1 MYFIHN
7 YVIFLRNMKKAFYA
21 SAFIFEALKVF
32 GEVSDEVYHIIVFVS
47 VCARV
52 SACVCLCLCVS
63 CAHDVSVSL
72 QVEEKRKYAKW
83 KAVDIDKCLKN
94 GITPTPGP
102 PGGDDSNLGLGS
114 GPPSGMG
121 SGPPPG
127 GIWIGYPGGDL
138 NQNLQPGGSDL
149 NPSGYNPS
157 SSGYNP
163 SSSGYNPSSSGYNPS
178 SGGYSQDHIQPIPKP
193 RSIPPS
199 EPQSVSSN
207 TSSGLTPEQLERVTK
222 LCKFAISSLDYE
234 DKDGAIENLTK
245 ALNLLKT
252 GKE

>member
-1 MYFIHN
+1 M
-7 YVIFLRNMKKAFYA
+7 
-21 SAFIFEALKVF
+21 
-32 GEVSDEVYHIIVFVS
+32 
-47 VCARV
+47 
-52 SACVCLCLCVS
+52 
-63 CAHDVSVSL
+63 SL

-102 PGGDDSNLGLGS
+102 PGGEDSEFINFGLGS
-114 GPPSGMG
+114 GPSGGMGSGPPGGMG

-138 NQNLQPGGSDL
+138 NQNLQPSGSDL
-149 NPSGYNPS
+149 NPS

-163 SSSGYNPSSSGYNPS
+163 SSSGYN
-178 SGGYSQDHIQPIPKP
+178 QDQSQPIPKP

-199 EPQSVSSN
+199 EPQPVSN
-207 TSSGLTPEQLERVTK
+207 TGLTPVQLERVTK

-245 ALNLLKT
+245 ALSLLKT
-252 GKE
+252 GRE